1 MTQEQ
6 FDRVCEIVRYIDLLE
21 FAKKDMRSF
30 QNISHTFCPWYGYN
44 EKWEVL
50 NIKAIASILGTPKEL
65 IIQKIDNRINELK
78 KEIEGIYDKK
88 GT

>member
-6 FDRVCEIVRYIDLLE
+6 FDRVCEIVRYIDSLA
-21 FAKKDMRSF
+21 FAKKEIRSF

-44 EKWEVL
+44 EKWDVL

-65 IIQKIDNRINELK
+65 IIQKIDNLINELK
-78 KEIEGIYDKK
+78 KEIEEI
-88 GT
+88 

>member
-6 FDRVCEIVRYIDLLE
+6 FDRVCEIVRCIDSLE
-21 FAKKDMRSF
+21 FAKKEIRSF

-78 KEIEGIYDKK
+78 KEIEEI
-88 GT
+88 

>member
-6 FDRVCEIVRYIDLLE
+6 FNKVCEIVRYIDSLE
-21 FAKKDMRSF
+21 FAKKEIRSF

-65 IIQKIDNRINELK
+65 IIQKTDNRINELK
-78 KEIEGIYDKK
+78 KEIEEI
-88 GT
+88 